1 VLFADT
7 AIDLVKMVCSW
18 EKDPR
23 RMGGGGCPL
32 PCTLSNLLLQGADFH
47 SGSLQESAPEAAE
60 MTTTPPV
67 SIGFVALT
75 AEDTYRSD
83 ESLTIPIYLSPTRED
98 IVADLQMPIRQGGDQ
113 NRWVLSGVALF
124 LTGDDA

>member
-1 VLFADT
+1 
-7 AIDLVKMVCSW
+7 VKMVCSW

-23 RMGGGGCPL
+23 RMSGGCPL
-32 PCTLSNLLLQGADFH
+32 PCTLTNMLLQGADFH

-60 MTTTPPV
+60 MASTPPV
-67 SIGFVALT
+67 CVGFVAT
-75 AEDTYRSD
+75 SAEDTYRAD
-83 ESLTIPIYLSPTRED
+83 EAVTIPIYLSPSRED
-98 IVADLQMPIRQGGDQ
+98 IVADLQMPIRGEDA